1 MTGRS
6 VEWLH
11 DLLRAR
17 HVDVVRF
24 RPETHWLARRWS
36 LLQAWGVDLVVDVGA
51 NDGEYATSLRRL
63 GYRGR
68 IVSFEPL
75 PDAAARLRDHHALDP
90 RWTSHELG
98 LGDVPGT
105 AELHVAGNSASSS
118 FLPMLASHEE
128 HAPESAF
135 VGSTTVRIATLDE
148 LADKVIADARRPFLK
163 IDTQGYEQ
171 RVLDG
176 ARRSIGRFVG
186 IQLELSIEPL
196 YDGAPGYLEMLR
208 TIDEL
213 GFVLMGIEPGFSD
226 RKTGRM
232 LQFDALA
239 FRPPTDNGSNL

>member
-1 MTGRS
+1 MTSSAG
-6 VEWLH
+6 L
-11 DLLRAR
+11 
-17 HVDVVRF
+17 DVVRF
-24 RPETHWLARRWS
+24 RPQGHWLARRRS
-36 LLQAWGVDLVVDVGA
+36 LLRSYGVDLVVDVGA
-51 NDGEYATSLRRL
+51 NDGEYGASLRRL
-63 GYRGR
+63 GYSGH

-75 PDAAARLRDHHALDP
+75 PAASERLRARHARDS
-90 RWTSHELG
+90 RWRSMEIA
-98 LGDVPGT
+98 LGDASGD
-105 AELHVAGNSASSS
+105 AELHVAGNSSSS
-118 FLPMLASHEE
+118 SILPMLSSHER

-135 VGSTTVRIATLDE
+135 VGSIPVQIRTLDE
-148 LADKVIADARRPFLK
+148 LADEVIGDAKSPLLK

-239 FRPPTDNGSNL
+239 FRPPADDGSNP